1 MPGYRWRVR
10 YWKTEMNR
18 LWYPHICALWPALAI
33 STHPAASKF
42 TTLRGL
48 PGCPV
53 VRDPSANS
61 GDAGSIPVLGVSP
74 EGGNG
79 NPLWHCC
86 LENPMDRGAWW
97 AIVHGV
103 AKSLTWLY
111 DWVRASLSVSP
122 SPQAFLPHTSWQNFH
137 PFPPVWE
144 TAEVKTWQP
153 GLLAWLVQVSPLVSA
168 AAPCS
173 PVSLPSADCGSSFLF
188 SKTSLPQGYHVVE
201 FNVEKMERDISVLL
215 STQKKVEKVLWKLP
229 GPSLIPGNFSS
240 ICPLF
245 VCLIPDVS
253 SC

>member
-1 MPGYRWRVR
+1 MGTDGVWGTGRQRW
-10 YWKTEMNR
+10 TGCDT
-18 LWYPHICALWPALAI
+18 HQICALWPALAI

-48 PGCPV
+48 PRCSV
-53 VRDPSANS
+53 VGDPPANS

-74 EGGNG
+74 GGGNG
-79 NPLWHCC
+79 NPLWYCC

-103 AKSLTWLY
+103 AKSLTWLN
-111 DWVRASLSVSP
+111 DWVWASLSVSP
-122 SPQAFLPHTSWQNFH
+122 SPQAFLPHPGGTST
-137 PFPPVWE
+137 PSPIVWE
-144 TAEVKTWQP
+144 TADVKTWQP
-153 GLLAWLVQVSPLVSA
+153 ALLVWLVQASPLVSA

-173 PVSLPSADCGSSFLF
+173 PISLPSADCSSSFLF

-201 FNVEKMERDISVLL
+201 FNVEKMERDILVLL
-215 STQKKVEKVLWKLP
+215 STQEKVEKVLWKLP

-240 ICPLF
+240 ICPLL